1 MNTLDFDQLMT
12 TCDLICKL
20 LATVRVG
27 KYDTKPTLVL
37 DNFHYE
43 LLKYAVFLADADGEI
58 SEEELAYIRKKLKIT
73 AKMSELQAFKRSEKI
88 PGNFIREVPVVISY
102 AVKADENFL
111 VPADPFS
118 NQKAQILVD
127 AYRAFGAR
135 FLALFEREPTLR
147 ASRAFTSYIQFL
159 ESYLIE
165 HNVYYQ
171 EEQKLFRFNTEEAKQ
186 YVPEFQVPYGNI
198 HIKESANKPKEEE
211 CQGEIGDTL
220 EYKLEQ
226 FNSMIGL
233 ASVKQEVNSLV
244 NLIRIQKM
252 REENGMR
259 NTYTTKHMVFTGNPG
274 TGKTTVARILA
285 SIYKDLGVLKKGHL
299 VEVDRSGLV
308 KGYMGQ
314 TAEHVKEVIDEA
326 MDGILFIDEAYALTV
341 NKADGDFGQ
350 EAVDTLLKAM
360 EDKRENLIVIVAG
373 YSDLMQN
380 FINSNPGLKSRFS
393 KFIHFEDY
401 TPEEQLAIMEKMCGD
416 QEYNMTPAA
425 KEYALQHFQKRS
437 ELRDENFANARDVRN
452 FLEHAITKQ
461 ATRLIQIKNPTRE
474 QLLTLETEDF
484 QSD

>member
-1 MNTLDFDQLMT
+1 MNTLDFEQLMT

-27 KYDTKPTLVL
+27 KYDTKPTLVSEQ
-37 DNFHYE
+37 FHYE

-58 SEEELAYIRKKLKIT
+58 TEEELAYIRKKLKIA
-73 AKMSELQAFKRSEKI
+73 AKLSELKYFKRSENI
-88 PGNFIREVPVVISY
+88 PGNFIREVPIVIGY

-111 VPADPFS
+111 VQADPFS

-135 FLALFEREPTLR
+135 FLALFEREPTMR

-165 HNVYYQ
+165 HNVYYH
-171 EEQKLFRFNTEEAKQ
+171 EEQKLFKFHTEESKQ
-186 YVPEFQVPYGNI
+186 NVPEFEVPYGNI
-198 HIKESANKPKEEE
+198 SIKNRGNKMVETQQQAEVV
-211 CQGEIGDTL
+211 DTL
-220 EYKLEQ
+220 ESKLER

-252 REENGMR
+252 RENNGMK

-314 TAEHVKEVIDEA
+314 TAVHVKEVIQDA
-326 MDGILFIDEAYALTV
+326 MDGVLFIDEAYALTV
-341 NKADGDFGQ
+341 NKTDGDFGQ

-360 EDKRENLIVIVAG
+360 EDNRENLVVIVAG

-401 TPEEQLAIMEKMCGD
+401 SPEEQLAIMEIMCAE
-416 QEYNMTPAA
+416 QEYNMTEEA
-425 KEYALQHFQKRS
+425 KQYVLQQFCNKY
-437 ELRDENFANARDVRN
+437 ETKDENFANARDVRN

-461 ATRLIQIKNPTRE
+461 ATRLIQISNPTKE
-474 QLLTLETEDF
+474 QLLTLEMVDF
-484 QSD
+484 QVG